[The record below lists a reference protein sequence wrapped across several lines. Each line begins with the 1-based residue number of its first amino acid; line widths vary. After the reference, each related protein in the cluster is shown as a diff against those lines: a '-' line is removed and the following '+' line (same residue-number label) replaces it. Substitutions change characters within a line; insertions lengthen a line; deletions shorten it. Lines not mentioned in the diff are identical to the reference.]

1 MNASHL
7 SSQVALLQAVLPA
20 LFSFSLVY
28 ILVTLFQRLSRSK
41 SFSSSL
47 SSSPSS
53 KATSS
58 GTQYAPEINW
68 TLPLPQSIEEICS
81 TDAPKYR
88 PFKWGDYNLTMGI
101 RFIPQ
106 TEWFQLYRSYPA
118 YIRLRR
124 LRHANNGSDCV
135 DTVSHPYNRNRE
147 AALETAR
154 AMAAYLSAR
163 YPDLFQLQVDEKTQD
178 AGPYGENVRGITRLA
193 CSEMN
198 LPKVKWTLLDGN
210 RGDDPM
216 RVAGELVPDD
226 LALLLPDDN
235 AEPDERGFLQ
245 YRLIAASIC
254 TAGFW
259 RLKDK
264 LNRTL
269 QEIHLEGK
277 VPDYSTKLKDPM
289 DRFFTKMQPGGTRL
303 AERNNYFFQILTK
316 SDSLYKVFKLR
327 DGTLVPD
334 ILGEEGEEKK
344 RDEILDDRTE
354 LTWGVSTNGPEE
366 HYDAEVKG
374 PKEGI
379 EMKELQPIND
389 PSNLVMRTERQTLR
403 KMPKSKAI
411 LFTIHTHMVPL
422 TVMAEEPGV
431 PGRLAAAMR
440 NWPEGVNWYKAA
452 KLYKDCVLPFLEEKH
467 RQQLVNGIIASQEE
481 EEKRSKSS
489 YPL

>member
-1 MNASHL
+1 MTVDALKLQLAS
-7 SSQVALLQAVLPA
+7 LQAVWPA

-28 ILVTLFQRLSRSK
+28 IVATLYQRFKAPAPASK
-41 SFSSSL
+41 SAAAFS
-47 SSSPSS
+47 
-53 KATSS
+53 
-58 GTQYAPEINW
+58 PESNW
-68 TLPLPQSIEEICS
+68 MLPAPQSTRDICNS
-81 TDAPKYR
+81 DAPKYR

-118 YIRLRR
+118 YMRLRR
-124 LRHANNGSDCV
+124 LRHSNNGSDCV
-135 DTVSHPYNRNRE
+135 DTVPHPSNRNRE
-147 AALETAR
+147 AALEAAR
-154 AMAAYLSAR
+154 AMAAYLCAR
-163 YPDLFQLQVDEKTQD
+163 YPDLFRLDMASKEQD
-178 AGPYGENVRGITRLA
+178 SGLYGENVRGVTRLA
-193 CSEMN
+193 NTDMN
-198 LPKVKWTLLDGN
+198 LPAAHWTLLDEG
-210 RGDDPM
+210 GDDPM

-226 LALLLPDDN
+226 LALLLPDDG
-235 AEPDERGFLQ
+235 AGPDERGFLQ
-245 YRLIAASIC
+245 YRLISASIC

-277 VPDYSTKLKDPM
+277 VPDYKAKLMDPM
-289 DRFFTKMQPGGTRL
+289 DRFFTKMQPGGSKL

-316 SDSLYKVFKLR
+316 SDSLHKVFQLR

-334 ILGEEGEEKK
+334 ILGEKEEP
-344 RDEILDDRTE
+344 RLDDRTE

-366 HYDAEVKG
+366 LYDAETKG
-374 PKEGI
+374 PKEGV
-379 EMKELQPIND
+379 EMEELLPIDD
-389 PSNLVMRTERQTLR
+389 PINLVMRTERQTLR
-403 KMPKSKAI
+403 KLPKSKAI

-422 TVMAEEPGV
+422 TVMAQEPGV

-452 KLYKDCVLPFLEEKH
+452 KMYKDCVLPYLDEKH
-467 RQQLVNGIIASQEE
+467 REQLEQGIIQSQGE
-481 EEKRSKSS
+481 EEKKSKAS